1 MSETI
6 TTDVQPQTKQLARF
20 LAELKFQDIPVKTV
34 EHVKRCL
41 LDAFGCALYGM
52 HLPWTVKTLD
62 TVRALG
68 EGATSR
74 VWGGTE
80 KLSPTNAAL
89 VNGTATHAYELDD
102 LHKRAIIHPGGV
114 TIPSVLAA
122 VELRGVDGFSG
133 RDVITAVA
141 AGYEASIRVGMA
153 SGLGLLHRGWHNN
166 PVLGT
171 FGGAVGAGRILGLD
185 SRQMEHAIGMAATF
199 AGGLMAAQYGSMVKR
214 LHAGRAAQSGLYA
227 ALLAANDFTG
237 IEDVFELGYGGYL
250 QTFVD
255 ESDPPQL
262 TKDLGT
268 VWETDAVGF
277 KLYSACGS
285 SHTTVDALLDIRQN
299 DGVRAE
305 DVERIQVMASTATR
319 DHVGWA
325 YAPDSQTTAQMNL
338 SYSAAV
344 AMLDGAAF
352 VDQYL
357 PERLRDPRILALTS
371 RVVVDADP
379 EIDRKGRDY
388 RHEVRV
394 TVETRD
400 GKTHSRNV
408 VHAKGSEH
416 APVSDDELHA
426 KFRRLASEAFASQQV
441 ERLESAVSELDS
453 SPASRLFK
461 ALEGHG

>member
-1 MSETI
+1 MSGAI
-6 TTDVQPQTKQLARF
+6 ATDVQPQTKQLAEF
-20 LAELKFQDIPVKTV
+20 LAELRFEAIPSRTV
-34 EHVKRCL
+34 AHVKRCL

-52 HLPWTVKTLD
+52 RLPWTVKALEA
-62 TVRALG
+62 VRALG
-68 EGATSR
+68 DGPTSR
-74 VWGGTE
+74 VWGGSE
-80 KLSPTNAAL
+80 KLSPINAAL

-114 TIPSVLAA
+114 TIPAVLAA
-122 VELRGVDGFSG
+122 VELRGADDFSG
-133 RDVITAVA
+133 RDVITAVT
-141 AGYEASIRVGMA
+141 AGYEAAIRVGMA

-171 FGGAVGAGRILGLD
+171 FGGAVGAGRILGLT

-237 IEDVFELGYGGYL
+237 IEDVFEVGYGGYI

-255 ESDPPQL
+255 ESDPQQL
-262 TKDLGT
+262 TKDLGA

-285 SHTTVDALLDIRQN
+285 SHTTIDALLDIRQN

-305 DVERIQVMASTATR
+305 DVERIHVMASTATR

-357 PERLRDPRILALTS
+357 PDRLADPRILDLTG

-379 EIDRKGRDY
+379 EIDRKGRDF

-394 TVETRD
+394 TVETHD
-400 GKTHSRNV
+400 GNAFSRNV
-408 VHAKGSEH
+408 AHARGSEH
-416 APVSDDELHA
+416 APVSDEELDA
-426 KFRRLASEAFASQQV
+426 KFRRLSAETLAPHQV
-441 ERLESAVSELDS
+441 DRLEASVSELDS
-453 SPASRLFK
+453 IPVSRLLE
-461 ALEGHG
+461 ALEGRG